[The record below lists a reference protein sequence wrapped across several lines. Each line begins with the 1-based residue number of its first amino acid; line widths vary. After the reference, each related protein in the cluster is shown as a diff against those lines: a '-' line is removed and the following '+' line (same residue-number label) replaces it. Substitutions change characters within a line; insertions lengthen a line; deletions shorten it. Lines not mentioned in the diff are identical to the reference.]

1 MTPILQI
8 AQAQQIIRV
17 IGYDTR
23 IMQPRECNEKADSRR
38 NSLLNA
44 LWNAVNNALLYTC
57 NAEDTEGNTFHKHTG
72 QGILP

>member
-1 MTPILQI
+1 
-8 AQAQQIIRV
+8 
-17 IGYDTR
+17 
-23 IMQPRECNEKADSRR
+23 MQPRECNEKADSRR